1 MKILQRLKKTVVI
14 LISAYELD
22 NLKGIEEYLTKCKI
36 MEEKLKIL
44 LTGVFELDI
53 LELPKAKR
61 ALQEGKLD
69 DKGNLKEWIKFFINP
84 YEKEDLR
91 MIDVDK
97 ELKKAYEILEHVN
110 SNPEEREKVERR
122 IRELRSLEY
131 AKEYE
136 YNQGLESGIKKGIE
150 EGIKEGAKE
159 KQLEIAKKLLSKKVS
174 IEEIVEITDLSKEE
188 IENLKSNS

>member
-1 MKILQRLKKTVVI
+1 M
-14 LISAYELD
+14 
-22 NLKGIEEYLTKCKI
+22 
-36 MEEKLKIL
+36 
-44 LTGVFELDI
+44 DI

-150 EGIKEGAKE
+150 EGAKE